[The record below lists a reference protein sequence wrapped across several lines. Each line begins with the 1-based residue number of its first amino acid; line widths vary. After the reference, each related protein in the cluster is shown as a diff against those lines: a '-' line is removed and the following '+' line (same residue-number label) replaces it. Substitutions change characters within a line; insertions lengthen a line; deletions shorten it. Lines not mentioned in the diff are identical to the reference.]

1 MEPLGIPAFLL
12 EPNLLYLA
20 LVVAAW
26 IAVLALFVPGTGVIE
41 LFAGVGLLYGL
52 GGLLYAGAGWPGLV
66 LALVAFG
73 LYALAIFRQFAT
85 VRDEAKDPI
94 PLGPMAVAGV
104 AALVQVISGL
114 LIGGSLPGLAWWLV
128 VLLALASLAV
138 YRWMLLPTVSALRPA
153 PQAGVEALIGAL
165 AEVRTPPHD
174 GKPGTVYLNG
184 ELWQAMADSPLA
196 EGDTVEVMARE
207 GMKLIVQKRVGR
219 GA

>member
-1 MEPLGIPAFLL
+1 METLAIPAFLL

-20 LVVAAW
+20 LIVAAW
-26 IAVLALFVPGTGVIE
+26 IAVLALFIPGTGVIE
-41 LFAGVGLLYGL
+41 LFAAVGLLYGL
-52 GGLLYAGAGWPGLV
+52 GGMLYVGVGWPGPL

-73 LYALAIFRQFAT
+73 LYALAIFRQFASA
-85 VRDEAKDPI
+85 RDSSKDSI
-94 PLGPMAVAGV
+94 ALGPMTVAVV

-114 LIGGSLPGLAWWLV
+114 LIGSSLPGLAWWLV

-153 PQAGVEALIGAL
+153 PQAGVEALIGAV

-184 ELWQAMADSPLA
+184 ELWQAVGDGPLA
-196 EGDTVEVMARE
+196 AGDEVEIVARQ
-207 GMKLIVQKRVGR
+207 GMRLIVQKRVGR
-219 GA
+219 GE